1 MSAFETVTDEVV
13 AGPTDGRRATEAIES
28 VARPAADPRVVLI
41 TGAGSGLGRAT
52 AEVLAAAGMRI
63 VAADLRA
70 DTARETVRALDAEHS
85 LAVPLDVRDAGSAEE
100 AVRAALDRFGRLDV
114 LINNAGTDVTKTFDE
129 MTADEWGRVLDVNL
143 RGPLTMTQAA
153 LPALRSS
160 GHGHVVNITSTA
172 AKRAWTEATAYHASK
187 WGLLGFSHSLHAE
200 GRRYG
205 VKVTAVVCGGMRT
218 PFILDRFPDV
228 PLENLMDPRHAAAT
242 IRFVLEQP
250 PEVVIPEVMV
260 LPVHE
265 TSWP

>member
-1 MSAFETVTDEVV
+1 MTALETVTDEVV
-13 AGPTDGRRATEAIES
+13 AGPTDARRATEAIEA
-28 VARPAADPRVVLI
+28 VAPAAADPRVVLI

-52 AEVLAAAGMRI
+52 AEVLAAAGMRV

-70 DTARETVRALDAEHS
+70 ETAHETVIGLEGDLS
-85 LAVPLDVRDAGSAEE
+85 LAVTLDVRDAGSSEA
-100 AVRAALDRFGRLDV
+100 AVRAAVDRFGRLDV
-114 LINNAGTDVTKTFDE
+114 LVNNAGTDVTKPFDE

-153 LPALRSS
+153 LPALRAS
-160 GHGHVVNITSTA
+160 GRGHVVNITSTA

-228 PLENLMDPRHAAAT
+228 PLENLMDPRHVATT

-260 LPVHE
+260 LPIRE

>member
-1 MSAFETVTDEVV
+1 MTTLETITDEVV
-13 AGPTDGRRATEAIES
+13 AGPTDDRPAVEAIER
-28 VARPAADPRVVLI
+28 VAPPAADERVVLI

-52 AEVLAAAGMRI
+52 AEVLGAAGLRI

-70 DTARETVRALDAEHS
+70 DTAADTIAALDTEHA
-85 LAVPLDVRDAGSAEE
+85 LAVPLDVRDASSAEA
-100 AVRAALDRFGRLDV
+100 AVRATLDRFGRLDV
-114 LINNAGTDVTKTFDE
+114 LINNAGTDVTKAFDE

-143 RGPLTMTQAA
+143 RGPMTMTQAA
-153 LPALRSS
+153 LPALRRS
-160 GHGHVVNITSTA
+160 GRGHVVNITSTA

-228 PLENLMDPRHAAAT
+228 PLENLMDPHHAAET
-242 IRFVLEQP
+242 IRFVLSQP
-250 PEVVIPEVMV
+250 PDVVIAEVLV
-260 LPVHE
+260 LPVNE

>member
-1 MSAFETVTDEVV
+1 MSALETVTDEVV
-13 AGPTDGRRATEAIES
+13 AAPADPRRAVDAIEG
-28 VARPAADPRVVLI
+28 VPTREVEPRVVLI

-52 AEVLAAAGMRI
+52 AETLGAAGMRV
-63 VAADLRA
+63 VAAD
-70 DTARETVRALDAEHS
+70 VRAETAAATVATLDPTDA
-85 LAVPLDVRDAGSAEE
+85 LALPLDVRDASSAELAIRSTVE
-100 AVRAALDRFGRLDV
+100 RFGRLDV
-114 LINNAGTDVTKTFDE
+114 LINNAGTDVTKAFDE
-129 MTADEWGRVLDVNL
+129 MSADEWGRVLDVNL
-143 RGPLTMTQAA
+143 HGPMTMTQAA
-153 LPALRSS
+153 LPALRAS
-160 GHGHVVNITSTA
+160 GRGHVVNITSTA

-228 PLENLMDPRHAAAT
+228 PLENLMDPHHAATT

-260 LPVHE
+260 LPMGE

>member
-1 MSAFETVTDEVV
+1 MSALETITDDVV
-13 AGPTDGRRATEAIES
+13 AALADGRRAVDAIE
-28 VARPAADPRVVLI
+28 AAAPRGVEPRVVLI

-52 AEVLAAAGMRI
+52 AETLVTAGMR
-63 VAADLRA
+63 VVVADVRAETAAQTVESFDAAD
-70 DTARETVRALDAEHS
+70 ALA
-85 LAVPLDVRDAGSAEE
+85 LPLDVRDPASAETAIGATIE
-100 AVRAALDRFGRLDV
+100 RFGRLDV
-114 LINNAGTDVTKTFDE
+114 LVNNAGTDVTKAFDE
-129 MTADEWGRVLDVNL
+129 MSADEWGRVLDVNL
-143 RGPLTMTQAA
+143 RGPMTMTQAA
-153 LPALRSS
+153 LPALRAS
-160 GHGHVVNITSTA
+160 GRGHVVNITSTA

-228 PLENLMDPRHAAAT
+228 PLQNLMDPHHAAAT

-260 LPVHE
+260 LPMGE